1 MYDRLLNNKRKK
13 RGEIRRK
20 KKCCFFLSFGVNF
33 CFFRY
38 ARPLDRPQP
47 FREQPKKENYST
59 TFSLEENIYP
69 PMFFSLF
76 FFFLL
81 FEREK
86 GKSSSFIFCLDIISF
101 VRCSVLLR
109 SGPTGSSGC
118 WLLSGGY
125 KCYGWWGRTKVV
137 DR

>member
-1 MYDRLLNNKRKK
+1 ML
-13 RGEIRRK
+13 
-20 KKCCFFLSFGVNF
+20 FLSFF
-33 CFFRY
+33 RREFLFFQLRAY
-38 ARPLDRPQP
+38 PLDRPQP
-47 FREQPKKENYST
+47 FREQPKKRKLQHNF
-59 TFSLEENIYP
+59 FSRGKYIP
-69 PMFFSLF
+69 PNVFLSLF
-76 FFFLL
+76 FCCSK
-81 FEREK
+81 EKK